1 MDRISRLAFLVLAIL
16 LSASVTLLAQDTLD
30 NAAVIGLKQA
40 GLGDTVI
47 LNKIKASKCNFD
59 ISTDALKKLKEG
71 GLSDDVI
78 NAMIAAPAPLAV
90 APSTTTATVV
100 SSDPNVPHEPGIW
113 LYQELGGERRML
125 KLKPQPGGTTRGW
138 NTKSRLVLYG
148 TAAVLQLAGNFSFY
162 YYEEPK
168 QGGAFAPT
176 PMTADDFTLA
186 RMEVKR
192 EKNTRRLAVGKEGFF
207 GGKSSGLDPSAYVPV
222 KVEKV
227 VDGVFRIEPVQTLKH
242 GEYCFIGRGDV
253 SREAL
258 KYGDVELY
266 DFGVV
271 K

>member
-1 MDRISRLAFLVLAIL
+1 MQRISSLIVSVVMICLLAP
-16 LSASVTLLAQDTLD
+16 VTLLAQETLD
-30 NAAVIGLKQA
+30 NAGVIGLKQA

-59 ISTDALKKLKEG
+59 ISTDALKRLKEG

-78 NAMIAAPAPLAV
+78 NAMIAVPAPLAV
-90 APSTTTATVV
+90 AAPPAAAAVV
-100 SSDPNVPHEPGIW
+100 SSDPNVPHDPGIW

-125 KLKPQPGGTTRGW
+125 KLKAQPSGTTRGW

-162 YYEEPK
+162 YYEESK
-168 QGGAFAPT
+168 QGGAYAPT

-186 RMEVKR
+186 RMEVKH

-227 VDGVFRIEPVQTLKH
+227 SDGVFHIEPVQTLEH
-242 GEYCFIGRGDV
+242 GEYCFISKGDA

-266 DFGVV
+266 DFGV
-271 K
+271 KK

>member
-1 MDRISRLAFLVLAIL
+1 MICLIAP
-16 LSASVTLLAQDTLD
+16 VTLLAQETLD

-40 GLGDTVI
+40 GLGDSVI
-47 LNKIKASKCNFD
+47 LNKIKASKCDFD

-71 GLSDDVI
+71 GLSDDII
-78 NAMIAAPAPLAV
+78 NAMIAAAPAPIA
-90 APSTTTATVV
+90 APPAATVVV

-125 KLKPQPGGTTRGW
+125 KLKAQPSGTSRGW

-148 TAAVLQLAGNFSFY
+148 TAAVLQLTGNFSFY
-162 YYEEPK
+162 FYEEPK

-176 PMTADDFTLA
+176 PVTADDFTLA
-186 RMEVKR
+186 RMEVKH
-192 EKNTRRLAVGKEGFF
+192 EKNTRRLTVGKEGFF
-207 GGKSSGLDPSAYVPV
+207 GGKSSGLDSSAYVPV
-222 KVEKV
+222 KVETIS
-227 VDGVFRIEPVQTLKH
+227 DGVFHIEPVQPLHH
-242 GEYCFIGRGDV
+242 GEYCFISKGDA

-266 DFGVV
+266 DFGVM